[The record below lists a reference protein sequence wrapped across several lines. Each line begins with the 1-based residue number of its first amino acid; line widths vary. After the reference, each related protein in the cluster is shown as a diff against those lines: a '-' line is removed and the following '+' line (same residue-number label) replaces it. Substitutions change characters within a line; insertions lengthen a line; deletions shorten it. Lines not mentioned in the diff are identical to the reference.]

1 MLAASSTA
9 RDIFIPMAHSIMP
22 GMTEPRHHHDDSGKH
37 AVHLALVQRLR
48 AQSAE
53 IARLANGLDE
63 TSLAATSVPGKWSM
77 KELICHFRRM
87 ETIFTER
94 IGRMLIEETAIVPYD
109 NPDGDEVFLAL
120 TKRDTSEVLAEYL
133 SERQALCGTLD
144 GLTPAQWHRK
154 ATHPQFQ
161 HFDVHF
167 QVEYMAHHEAH
178 HIYQLFQRRV
188 PFGKLPH

>member
-1 MLAASSTA
+1 MSQH
-9 RDIFIPMAHSIMP
+9 RHDHAH
-22 GMTEPRHHHDDSGKH
+22 GDKH

-48 AQSAE
+48 AQAAE
-53 IARLANGLDE
+53 VARLAAGLDE
-63 TSLAATSVPGKWSM
+63 TTLATRTLPDKWSM

-87 ETIFTER
+87 ETIFGER
-94 IGRMLIEETAIVPYD
+94 FNRMLTEETIIVPYD
-109 NPDGDEVFLAL
+109 NPDGDEVFQAM
-120 TKRDTSEVLAEYL
+120 TARPAAEVLAEYL
-133 SERQALCGTLD
+133 DEREALCRRLEA
-144 GLTPAQWHRK
+144 LTPSEWHRK
-154 ATHPQFQ
+154 ARHPQFP